1 MNPLALAMGRSQA
14 KVYPEDVCVEIIKEN
29 PEKISMIDTPTERMC
44 IEAVKLDPALITIL
58 GPKDLTEK
66 ICQEAVSRDGLLLA
80 NIPSKYK
87 TIELC
92 MMALE
97 QNPEAI
103 KYFEF

>member
-1 MNPLALAMGRSQA
+1 MTGLSHFEPPSFSYGEESVTEQFWLDSMEF
-14 KVYPEDVCVEIIKEN
+14 YPELIRE
-29 PEKISMIDTPTERMC
+29 
-44 IEAVKLDPALITIL
+44 VKDFVNITIL